1 MYTQEDM
8 KEYIHNILNKC
19 VLKNLK
25 YEGENYLSVI
35 CRGDFSEK
43 HDRDNSNYSIKDK
56 AIYYIN
62 NDRCEIKEY
71 LEIFDGYVLNDFY
84 FYYIKNHFSNMPSEQ
99 IYKNLRFMND
109 YSKNVLKNMLF
120 EKRIQMEK

>member
-8 KEYIHNILNKC
+8 KEYIHNILKKC
-19 VLKNLK
+19 VLNDLK

-43 HDRDNSNYSIKDK
+43 HDRYNSNYSIKDK

-62 NDRCEIKEY
+62 KDRDEIKEY

-84 FYYIKNHFSNMPSEQ
+84 FYYINNHFLNASSEQ
-99 IYKNLRFMND
+99 IYKNLRFMNE
-109 YSKNVLKNMLF
+109 YSINVLRKMLF
-120 EKRIQMEK
+120 EKQIQMEK